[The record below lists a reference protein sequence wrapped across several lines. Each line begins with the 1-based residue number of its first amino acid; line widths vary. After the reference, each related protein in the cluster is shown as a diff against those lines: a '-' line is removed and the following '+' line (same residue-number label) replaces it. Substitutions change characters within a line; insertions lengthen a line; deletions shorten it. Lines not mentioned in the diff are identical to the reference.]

1 MDEKLKQL
9 ETLLNMF
16 DARDSMW
23 AKHNKQ
29 IAGVVAP
36 TVLEALYEL
45 FDLDND
51 SIEWVDLQI
60 MDNIMLIVCNVTYDP
75 VTTQSTFL
83 HRIDE
88 AARPDTPIQVQ
99 RYLRIGVPLA
109 IVFSPKDEIKE
120 FLMRVPV
127 ESTNDN
133 NEDLSD
139 EVFEPDH
146 PELTA
151 AIPQRSTGSKVHGFD
166 TSTLDEDQIKRLMLY
181 HHTMETTKQ

>member
-1 MDEKLKQL
+1 MDEKIKQL

-29 IAGVVAP
+29 IAGVIAP
-36 TVLEALYEL
+36 TVLEALYDLFEL
-45 FDLDND
+45 GTD

-60 MDNIMLIVCNVTYDP
+60 METILLIVCNVTYDP
-75 VTTQSTFL
+75 VSTESSFL
-83 HRIDE
+83 RRIDE
-88 AARPDTPIQVQ
+88 ATRPDTPIQVQ

-127 ESTNDN
+127 ETTDGT
-133 NEDLSD
+133 DISD
-139 EVFEPDH
+139 EVFEPEH
-146 PELTA
+146 PELTPSVPPHA
-151 AIPQRSTGSKVHGFD
+151 TGSKVQGFD
-166 TSTLDEDQIKRLMLY
+166 TSTLNEDQIKRLMLY
-181 HHTMETTKQ
+181 HHTVETTKQ

>member
-9 ETLLNMF
+9 ETLLTMF

-29 IAGVVAP
+29 IAGVIAP
-36 TVLEALYEL
+36 TVLAALYEL
-45 FDLDND
+45 FELDVD

-60 MDNIMLIVCNVTYDP
+60 MDSIVLIVCNVTYDP
-75 VTTQSTFL
+75 VNTQSSFL

-88 AARPDTPIQVQ
+88 AALPDTPIQVQ

-120 FLMRVPV
+120 FLMRIPV
-127 ESTNDN
+127 ETPDD
-133 NEDLSD
+133 EDVS
-139 EVFEPDH
+139 EEAFAPKH
-146 PELTA
+146 PELTDSV
-151 AIPQRSTGSKVHGFD
+151 QRSGTKAKVHGFD
-166 TSTLDEDQIKRLMLY
+166 TSTLDEDQLKRLMLY
-181 HHTMETTKQ
+181 HHTVENTKQ

>member
-9 ETLLNMF
+9 ETLLTMF

-23 AKHNKQ
+23 VKHNKQ
-29 IAGVVAP
+29 IAGVIAP

-45 FDLDND
+45 FELDTD

-75 VTTQSTFL
+75 VNTRSSFL

-88 AARPDTPIQVQ
+88 AALPDASIQVQ

-127 ESTNDN
+127 ENAADI
-133 NEDLSD
+133 DASD
-139 EVFEPDH
+139 DVFESDH
-146 PELTA
+146 PELEA
-151 AIPQRSTGSKVHGFD
+151 VAPKRAGNKVHGFD
-166 TSTLDEDQIKRLMLY
+166 TATLDEDQIKRLMLY
-181 HHTMETTKQ
+181 HHTTETTKQ